1 MLISTNVFFRQQ
13 TQLFYSRTHTKIHS
27 VINSFLSKYFSID
40 FRSIVNCKK
49 IFKKQFLNEF
59 LKIEY
64 FLNN

>member
-1 MLISTNVFFRQQ
+1 MFVFRQQ
-13 TQLFYSRTHTKIHS
+13 QKTIVLLTQTKVKHYIS
-27 VINSFLSKYFSID
+27 VINSFLSKYFSTID

-49 IFKKQFLNEF
+49 FLKSNLNEF